1 MHILL
6 KKWHS
11 TMSGNELGKRVQ
23 RSDPAFLAALI
34 QLFGCRWVPGH
45 PGHSIRRSEFK
56 LREEETRVSSRIG
69 ANDPPATFR
78 NQDSI
83 HMGNPISDAKV
94 GLPVWEYFV
103 RDIWEQL
110 KVAPEDPAR

>member
-1 MHILL
+1 
-6 KKWHS
+6 
-11 TMSGNELGKRVQ
+11 MSGNELGKRVQ
-23 RSDPAFLAALI
+23 RFDQLSRSFSNFSGVDGVQGHRVTAFAA
-34 QLFGCRWVPGH
+34 RE
-45 PGHSIRRSEFK
+45 S

-94 GLPVWEYFV
+94 ELPVWVNTLYAS
-103 RDIWEQL
+103 IWEQL
-110 KVAPEDPAR
+110 KVAPERIGARQKSASQI